1 MAKKTRS
8 FATPAKRGA
17 RATKRRRSTATP
29 GASEAR
35 AAKTLSLLDEEEKPD
50 ADDDRGDTPF
60 IEAKPARR
68 DSEGGAESGVSPFGR
83 YLRELQKGP
92 TLLTPA
98 EEIELGRRM
107 AARAVRIVVVRLAE
121 AERLL
126 KSRGRKKASTED
138 RLAAQA
144 FIEAFNPK
152 GLKGRR
158 LETALTGIYFGPS
171 SPEKDSMIRF
181 LKEDPEGSGI
191 VRILVEANLR
201 LVVNVAKRFVGL
213 LPLPDLVQEGN
224 IGLMH
229 AVPLFDYR
237 RGFRFSTY
245 VTWWIR
251 HAIGRAI
258 ADKGRTIRL
267 PVHLLDAGHQIGK
280 KRSEMA
286 AELGRE
292 PTDEDLAKA
301 MGVDA
306 EKIGKMRVWTQSPVS
321 IDEPIS
327 SERDDPLGDFLAVE
341 AEEPLPWT
349 PLIPDKGHL
358 LLEEEFRKLKPMEQD
373 VLRLRF
379 GLTDDEL
386 TLREI
391 GDKYGLSRER
401 IRQLQEAGLAKLRRS
416 MRLKLDTA

>member
-1 MAKKTRS
+1 MS
-8 FATPAKRGA
+8 
-17 RATKRRRSTATP
+17 
-29 GASEAR
+29 
-35 AAKTLSLLDEEEKPD
+35 D
-50 ADDDRGDTPF
+50 
-60 IEAKPARR
+60 
-68 DSEGGAESGVSPFGR
+68 
-83 YLRELQKGP
+83 
-92 TLLTPA
+92 
-98 EEIELGRRM
+98 
-107 AARAVRIVVVRLAE
+107 
-121 AERLL
+121 
-126 KSRGRKKASTED
+126 
-138 RLAAQA
+138 
-144 FIEAFNPK
+144 
-152 GLKGRR
+152 
-158 LETALTGIYFGPS
+158 
-171 SPEKDSMIRF
+171 
-181 LKEDPEGSGI
+181 SGI

-401 IRQLQEAGLAKLRRS
+401 IRQLQEAGLKRLRIGLAR
-416 MRLKLDTA
+416 RLAAT